1 MSCCVLCTVNLIGLF
16 SYIYIYIYRTSI
28 LIEREE
34 YADGIDLIDEKDIYA
49 DRVVY
54 GVFGTTYIRINF
66 NLIMIFLR
74 AMV

>member
-1 MSCCVLCTVNLIGLF
+1 L
-16 SYIYIYIYRTSI
+16 
-28 LIEREE
+28 REE